1 MQPPSTAR
9 ALLLGGDAS
18 LASLLSDVLAEVGLA
33 LVPEGADGGRPD
45 LVLVHVE
52 RGEGILRLLQRAR
65 ELTCDGP
72 VIVLVPFADERLVQ
86 LALKLG
92 ARDCFA
98 LGQPL
103 AELHRVLC
111 AHVPGLRA
119 LSSRTSGGAVPPSPG
134 DES

>member
-1 MQPPSTAR
+1 MSPAHTAR

-18 LASLLSDVLAEVGLA
+18 LTSLLSDVLGELGIA
-33 LVPEGADGGRPD
+33 LDLGVPDGGQPD
-45 LVLVHVE
+45 FTLVHVE
-52 RGEGILRLLQRAR
+52 RGEGILRLLGEARA
-65 ELTCDGP
+65 LTGDGP
-72 VIVLVPFADERLVQ
+72 LIVLVPFADERLVQ

-103 AELHRVLC
+103 AELSRVLC